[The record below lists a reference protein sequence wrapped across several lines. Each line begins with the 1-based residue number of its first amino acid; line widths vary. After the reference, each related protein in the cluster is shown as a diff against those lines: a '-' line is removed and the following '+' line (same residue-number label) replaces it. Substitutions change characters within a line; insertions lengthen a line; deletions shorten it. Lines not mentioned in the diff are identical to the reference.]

1 MSNEGKTRQTHL
13 SLTPHRRP
21 ESRFAIDPAR
31 SWRSVAN
38 AEAVADA
45 FYAHV
50 VRRYAERFERLHAAS
65 TTRTGA
71 IQSSVPCTMKV
82 GGSSAEA
89 SERPV

>member
-21 ESRFAIDPAR
+21 ESRCAIDPAR

-50 VRRYAERFERLHAAS
+50 VRRYAERFERLHAA
-65 TTRTGA
+65 GA